1 MEKNQQQTHTFVTPV
16 VKEKPPVPQ
25 SQREL
30 VTLSLLV
37 RPARA

>member
-1 MEKNQQQTHTFVTPV
+1 MESKQQPHTFVTPV

-30 VTLSLLV
+30 VTASLLV
-37 RPARA
+37 RPSRP

>member
-1 MEKNQQQTHTFVTPV
+1 MEKKQQPHTFVTPV

-30 VTLSLLV
+30 VAASLLV
-37 RPARA
+37 RPARP